1 MIIRCANF
9 FMQLETQQLEP
20 QWKRLKKLNLVGA
33 KFAYLSKVTLIDRAI
48 AKIFLPLLP
57 PAVTPNAITVF
68 RFLSIPVIAYLL
80 VTDFIVAGAALFAL
94 SAFSDALDG
103 ALARTTRQISKWG
116 IIADPLADKLLVGTV
131 AVIMISK
138 YLGFA
143 LAAAII
149 GIELLLVASAY
160 FRYRGRITP
169 AKTVGKIK
177 MILQCVG
184 IIFLFFF
191 VLLDGSMWL
200 AAAQV
205 TLYLAV
211 VFAVLS
217 LLLYKSI

>member
-1 MIIRCANF
+1 
-9 FMQLETQQLEP
+9 MQPKSEQAEL

-33 KFAYLSKVTLIDRAI
+33 KFAYLSRVTAIDRAI

-68 RFLSIPVIAYLL
+68 RFISIPFIAYLL
-80 VTDFIVAGAALFAL
+80 ITNFQLAGMALFVL

-103 ALARTTRQISKWG
+103 ALARTTRQITKWG
-116 IIADPLADKLLVGTV
+116 IIADPFADKLLVGTV
-131 AVIMISK
+131 AAIVISK
-138 YLGFA
+138 YLGFK
-143 LAAAII
+143 LAAVII
-149 GIELLLVASAY
+149 GIELLLVVSAY
-160 FRYRGRITP
+160 FRYRGRLTP

-191 VLLDGSMWL
+191 VLSGGVLWL
-200 AAAQV
+200 ISAQV

-211 VFAVLS
+211 VFAALS
-217 LLLYKSI
+217 LALYRSI